1 MDYFFLISYLHD
13 MKAIPVWK
21 TNNQSQLSLLPPSY
35 DDFVPE
41 NHPVRIVDAIINQI
55 DISSIERT

>member
-21 TNNQSQLSLLPPSY
+21 TNNQSQLSLLP
-35 DDFVPE
+35 
-41 NHPVRIVDAIINQI
+41 
-55 DISSIERT
+55 